1 VLNKRQAIQK
11 RHQLTKSLK
20 GIYPAFPGNV
30 TWLSV
35 NMAGDYKRAAG
46 MAIHIGIGN
55 LAGGKNLPD
64 AQISA
69 LINIV
74 SNSNVVQFLPF
85 PGRT

>member
-1 VLNKRQAIQK
+1 
-11 RHQLTKSLK
+11 
-20 GIYPAFPGNV
+20 
-30 TWLSV
+30 
-35 NMAGDYKRAAG
+35 MAGDYKRAAG

-55 LAGGKNLPD
+55 LAGGKDVPD
-64 AQISA
+64 TQISA